1 MCIKLIQGN
10 VYIFNFWYVYNMEQN
25 DFVLNDEQIYFIQDI
40 F

>member
-1 MCIKLIQGN
+1 MYIKLIQGN
-10 VYIFNFWYVYNMEQN
+10 VYIFNFWYVYNMEQY

>member
-1 MCIKLIQGN
+1 MCVKLIQDN
-10 VYIFNFWYVYNMEQN
+10 VYIFNFWYVYNMEQY

>member
-1 MCIKLIQGN
+1 MCIKLIQDN
-10 VYIFNFWYVYNMEQN
+10 VYIFNFWYVYNMEQY